1 MHVTHR
7 SRSIRLARASSDDRT
22 RRPNDRDDRPTERTI
37 ALVRDLVL
45 VGRTRA
51 VAAARARL
59 ASARPTD
66 RAREIGTA
74 MKRS

>member
-7 SRSIRLARASSDDRT
+7 SRSIRLARASSDDRAD
-22 RRPNDRDDRPTERTI
+22 RPNDRADRPNERTI
-37 ALVRDLVL
+37 VLVRDLGV
-45 VGRTRA
+45 VGRTHA

-66 RAREIGTA
+66 RAREIGTP